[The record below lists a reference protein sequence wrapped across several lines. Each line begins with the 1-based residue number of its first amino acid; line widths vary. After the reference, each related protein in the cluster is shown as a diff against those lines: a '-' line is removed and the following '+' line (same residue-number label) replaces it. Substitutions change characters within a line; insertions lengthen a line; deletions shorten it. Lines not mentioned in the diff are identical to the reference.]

1 MKKKAITIMIGLF
14 SVGVFFISGCTKKPT
29 PCFSIDKGGVA
40 KINEEVQFDGA
51 CSANAT
57 SYAWDFGDGTSTTGN
72 PVKHKYTTSATYS
85 VKLTVKNKRKSETL
99 VQNVIINP

>member
-1 MKKKAITIMIGLF
+1 MKKKAISIMIGLF

-40 KINEEVQFDGA
+40 KTNEEVQFDGA